1 MRIRIEGTML
11 KWILPSA
18 LATCIAVVGGPR
30 ALPQTRAPTVAA
42 APIDGATRAEV
53 AEKYAQ
59 LPLRTSG
66 C

>member
-1 MRIRIEGTML
+1 MRIHIEGTML
-11 KWILPSA
+11 QWALTSA

-30 ALPQTRAPTVAA
+30 ALPQTRAPTAA